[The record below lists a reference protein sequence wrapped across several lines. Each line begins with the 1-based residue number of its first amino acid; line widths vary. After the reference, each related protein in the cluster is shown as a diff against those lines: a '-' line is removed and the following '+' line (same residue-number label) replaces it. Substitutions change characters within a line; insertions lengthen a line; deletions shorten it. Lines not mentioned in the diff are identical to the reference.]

1 MALVSSLALYE
12 YYGLARSKGIR
23 AQVGV
28 GLVFGLSI
36 NCVFFFNTLQY
47 FILKLSSAF
56 GLAVPLPTMLQVL
69 LILMLVI
76 LPLVL
81 LLELFRNIGSA
92 ITNVATTLFGVCY
105 VSLFLGSFIGLREL
119 FVPGDFPFYQYFDVR
134 GVAVPDEIAKTVYA
148 WGGYTVS
155 AVLGSIWVCD
165 TAAYFAGRAFGKHR
179 MFERVSPN
187 KTWEG
192 AIAGLVFAVV
202 AFVMARQLFLP
213 YLSLTSALVCGAI
226 IGLFGQLGDMVE
238 SLLKRDAGVKDSS
251 SFIPGHGGVLDRFD
265 SLILVAPIIF
275 FYFDFII
282 F

>member
-1 MALVSSLALYE
+1 MALVSALALYE

-23 AQVGV
+23 PQVGV

-119 FVPGDFPFYQYFDVR
+119 FVPGDFPFYRYFDVQ
-134 GVAVPDEIAKTVYA
+134 GVAVPDEIAKTVYS

-155 AVLGSIWVCD
+155 AVLASIWVCD
-165 TAAYFAGRAFGKHR
+165 TAAYFAGRAFGKR
-179 MFERVSPN
+179 KMFERVSPN

-192 AIAGLVFAVV
+192 AITGLVFAVIT
-202 AFVMARQLFLP
+202 FVMAQQLLLP
-213 YLSLTSALVCGAI
+213 YLSLTSALICGAI

-238 SLLKRDAGVKDSS
+238 SLLKRDAGLKDSS
-251 SFIPGHGGVLDRFD
+251 AFIPGHGGVLDRFD

-275 FYFDFII
+275 FYFDFVI